1 MQMNNIK
8 SMLKERGI
16 TQKELA
22 KKLNITEN
30 AVNKWFSGVSKPT
43 MSRYEQ
49 ILELLGLDISQSI
62 NKQVVSGGVINN
74 NVGNTFGNNS
84 GNTFTGGNNAVGRG
98 SSVGTSHNNAE
109 LVKKAVEVPILSYV
123 QAGEF
128 THQQESNFKDIQES
142 QLLPAEWVPTGAFLL
157 KVVGKS
163 MTYDFANFDKQ
174 KLNPDYARFS
184 IEEGE
189 QVLVD
194 TREVNP
200 YNLEGKVVVAAN
212 SDGTTVKLLYR
223 EEKGL
228 CLMPLNTEYQNNEYI
243 KRPDDATII
252 GRVIRIIKIKEV

>member
-1 MQMNNIK
+1 MN
-8 SMLKERGI
+8 KESPR
-16 TQKELA
+16 K
-22 KKLNITEN
+22 
-30 AVNKWFSGVSKPT
+30 
-43 MSRYEQ
+43 
-49 ILELLGLDISQSI
+49 QST
-62 NKQVVSGGVINN
+62 VGVINN
-74 NVGNTFGNNS
+74 TVGNYS
-84 GNTFTGGNNAVGRG
+84 GNTFTGGNNAVGEG
-98 SSVGTSHNNAE
+98 SFVGTSHNNAE

-142 QLLPAEWVPTGAFLL
+142 QLLPADWVPTGAFLL